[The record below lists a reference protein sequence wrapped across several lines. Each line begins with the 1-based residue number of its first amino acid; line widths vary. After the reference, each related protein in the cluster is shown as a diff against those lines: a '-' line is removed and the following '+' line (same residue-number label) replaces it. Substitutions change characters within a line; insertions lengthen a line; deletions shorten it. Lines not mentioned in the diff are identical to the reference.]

1 MADAFGNTIDE
12 VTYDDAAPWP
22 DADGNGAY
30 LQLISTS
37 LDNNLASS
45 WVANTSG
52 TLASTGFT
60 TSTTLQI
67 SPNPAESVLHIQ
79 SEVALQQVVIYS
91 SIGQAL
97 RYENVSSTEIDL
109 EISDLSKGIYFVQT
123 TSSQGRTIS
132 KFIKK

>member
-12 VTYDDAAPWP
+12 VTYDDSLPWP

-52 TLASTGFT
+52 TLASANFI
-60 TSTTLQI
+60 STQSVQL
-67 SPNPAESVLHIQ
+67 SPNPVNAMLHIQ
-79 SEVALQQVVIYS
+79 AQVAVQKVVVYS
-91 SIGQAL
+91 SVGQVLVAQEPHSSAIDL
-97 RYENVSSTEIDL
+97 DVSSL
-109 EISDLSKGIYFVQT
+109 ANGIYFVQT
-123 TSSQGRTIS
+123 TSDQGSTIL
-132 KFIKK
+132 KFIKQ

>member
-12 VTYDDAAPWP
+12 VTYDDSLPWP

-30 LQLISTS
+30 LQLISTD

-52 TLASTGFT
+52 NLASIGFNQANGIQ
-60 TSTTLQI
+60 L

-79 SEVALQQVVIYS
+79 AQVVLHSVVVYS
-91 SIGQAL
+91 SIGQKL
-97 RYENVSSTEIDL
+97 FSQNTESTEIDL
-109 EISDLSKGIYFVQT
+109 TIADLAKGIYFVQT
-123 TSSQGRTIS
+123 TSDLGNTST
-132 KFIKK
+132 KFIKQ